1 MTAAMTNA
9 VLFEQDLLIDGIRI
23 KQYLRFVPILR
34 QFIAQI
40 IHQIG
45 LSYIIIFISFL
56 FYLHS
61 SSTTPASKR
70 YFNSD
75 SLSAVIS

>member
-9 VLFEQDLLIDGIRI
+9 VLFEQGLLIDGIRS

-45 LSYIIIFISFL
+45 LS
-56 FYLHS
+56 
-61 SSTTPASKR
+61 
-70 YFNSD
+70 
-75 SLSAVIS
+75 

>member
-1 MTAAMTNA
+1 MTAAMVNA
-9 VLFEQDLLIDGIRI
+9 VLFEQGLLIDGIRI

-40 IHQIG
+40 IQQIG

-61 SSTTPASKR
+61 SYATPDSKR
-70 YFNSD
+70 YFN
-75 SLSAVIS
+75 